1 MNFTKK
7 ILFVLVFLSFFNN
20 SLAGESIKSF
30 DVEVRVNKDSSIN
43 VTEKIKYDF
52 DNLTSG
58 KELHGLYRD
67 IPYKYR
73 SEWGDYNF
81 EFADVSVNTENFDFY
96 KYSDK
101 YLRID
106 TNPDPDIHVKGVVPY
121 EFRYTVDWAI
131 GYFDDFDEIYWN
143 ATGDEWGVPM
153 GRPNTSVF
161 LPSPAQKD
169 SLRVSCYEGRK
180 GSTEQCEY
188 IMVVKDGLVEE
199 IKFIASRELGAEE
212 GMTVAIGFPKGL
224 VYEPTRIEKLK
235 KIFCDN
241 KIYLLPVF
249 TFFMMLYLWHT
260 RGRDPKGK
268 GLIIPQYDVPY
279 GLTPMELALIYRNK
293 VKTKLVSSEIINL
306 AIKGY
311 IKIEKIEKKWFLG
324 SDDYL
329 FRRTE
334 KTDNIIKEHEIEILD
349 SIFGSGLGKE
359 GYKEGLVIQ
368 NKSEVKLSSLKDNF
382 LGYLM
387 RVMKI
392 LNKSVV
398 DGGFYKKDPEGVRN
412 NYIFISILMFF
423 ASIWLSELL
432 GVNFSLSLIMSAII
446 VFLFSFFMSKRTQKG
461 VETYEYILGLKEYLQ
476 IAERDR
482 INFHNAPEKKP
493 EIFEKF
499 LPYAMVLGVEKAW
512 AKEFEG
518 VYTNPPS
525 WYNDGQFGTFNAI
538 AFTNSLNSFGSMAGS
553 SLTSAPGGS
562 SGSGGGGSSGGGGGG
577 GGGGSH

>member
-1 MNFTKK
+1 MKK
-7 ILFVLVFLSFFNN
+7 IFILLLIFPFYSF
-20 SLAGESIKSF
+20 AGESIKEF
-30 DVEVRVNKDSSIN
+30 NVEVRVNKDSSIN
-43 VTEKIKYDF
+43 VTEKINYDF
-52 DNLTSG
+52 DNLKSG

-73 SEWGDYNF
+73 SEWGGYNF
-81 EFADVSVNTENFDFY
+81 EFSDVLVNTENFEFY

-121 EFRYTVDWAI
+121 VFNYKVIGAI
-131 GYFDDFDEIYWN
+131 GYFEDFDEIYWN
-143 ATGDEWGVPM
+143 TTGDEWGVPI
-153 GRPNTSVF
+153 GRPNASVF
-161 LPSPAQKD
+161 LPEPISKN
-169 SLRVSCYEGRK
+169 SLKVSCYEGRR
-180 GSTEQCEY
+180 GSTEKCEY
-188 IMVVKDGLVEE
+188 IMVVKNGLVEE
-199 IKFIASRELGAEE
+199 IRFMASRDLVAGE

-224 VYEPTRIEKLK
+224 VYEPTRIEKVK
-235 KIFCDN
+235 KIFWDN

-249 TFFMMLYLWHT
+249 TFFMMLYLWHI
-260 RGRDPKGK
+260 RGRDPNGT
-268 GLIIPQYDVPY
+268 GIIIPQYDVPHR
-279 GLTPMELALIYRNK
+279 LTPMELALIYRNK
-293 VKTKLVSSEIINL
+293 VKVKLVSSEIINL

-311 IKIEKIEKKWFLG
+311 IKIEKIDKKWFLG
-324 SDDYL
+324 SEDYL
-329 FRRTE
+329 FKRTE
-334 KTDNIIKEHEIEILD
+334 KTEKSIKDHEIAILD

-382 LGYLM
+382 LSHLIK
-387 RVMKI
+387 VMKI
-392 LNKSVV
+392 LSKSVV
-398 DGGFYKKDPEGVRN
+398 DGGFYDKDPERVRN

-423 ASIWLSELL
+423 ASIMLSEFM
-432 GVNFSLSLIMSAII
+432 GVNFSLSLITSALI
-446 VFLFSFFMSKRTQKG
+446 VFVFSFFMSKRTQKG
-461 VETYEYILGLKEYLQ
+461 VEAYEYILGLKEYLQ